1 MLINLVEIIRCAD
14 TPDGLV
20 KFLMHFC
27 EGIGKQTITV
37 YDSPG
42 STINLI
48 LVHYYVEAL
57 YLLEEGRALP
67 SNIDALARKY
77 FYIGPCESLDVIGID
92 FFVDAIKQIMDWF
105 YDSSGQE
112 DKTISDIREGYFVPY
127 LFDRLISEKRLGK
140 KVSKGIYLYNKD
152 KPIDDLPEFYLN
164 PAYGRPSGTH
174 EKTEELIANR
184 LLYSVFSGCLY
195 CLEKG
200 LSTLEEIDKG
210 IKEVLLMKDGP
221 ITMMQQI
228 GRAKLEE
235 NFDFLAYHASPRF
248 QQNSLDFALS

>member
-1 MLINLVEIIRCAD
+1 LLD
-14 TPDGLV
+14 
-20 KFLMHFC
+20 FC
-27 EGIGKQTITV
+27 KGIGKQTITV

-42 STINLI
+42 SMINLI

-57 YLLEEGRALP
+57 YILEEGRALP
-67 SNIDALARKY
+67 SDIDALSRKY

-105 YDSSGQE
+105 FDSSGE
-112 DKTISDIREGYFVPY
+112 ENKTISDIREGYFVPY

-152 KPIDDLPEFYLN
+152 KPIDDVPEFYLN
-164 PAYGRPSGTH
+164 PAYGRPPDI
-174 EKTEELIANR
+174 EKNTEELIENR

-200 LSTLEEIDKG
+200 LSSWEEMDLG
-210 IKEVLLMKDGP
+210 IKEVLIMKDGP
-221 ITMMQQI
+221 FTMMQRI
-228 GRAKLEE
+228 GKDKLKE
-235 NFDFLAYHASPRF
+235 NFDFLAQYASTRF
-248 QQNSLDFALS
+248 QQNSFDFALS